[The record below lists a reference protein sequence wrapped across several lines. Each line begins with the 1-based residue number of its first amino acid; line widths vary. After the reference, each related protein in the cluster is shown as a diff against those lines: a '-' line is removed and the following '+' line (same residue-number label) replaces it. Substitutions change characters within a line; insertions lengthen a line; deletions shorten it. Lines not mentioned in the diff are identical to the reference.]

1 MEEVKKE
8 KYVPKIL
15 AIIAF
20 SIVLSL
26 LVGAIVFDAI
36 MFFEAIVTFIVGIL
50 ACAIVFFILF
60 LAMILSCILIFGF
73 YIIDNYG
80 FWPLNATESM
90 FKDMMGDIR
99 FTPEQI
105 QLFSTVRII
114 ILALL
119 IACFILAVISS
130 KMHKTA
136 KELNDPNV
144 RVCKPFNVI
153 TIIFSILGIMV
164 GTGMIFLVTNF

>member
-60 LAMILSCILIFGF
+60 
-73 YIIDNYG
+73 
-80 FWPLNATESM
+80 
-90 FKDMMGDIR
+90 
-99 FTPEQI
+99 
-105 QLFSTVRII
+105 
-114 ILALL
+114 
-119 IACFILAVISS
+119 
-130 KMHKTA
+130 
-136 KELNDPNV
+136 
-144 RVCKPFNVI
+144 
-153 TIIFSILGIMV
+153 
-164 GTGMIFLVTNF
+164 